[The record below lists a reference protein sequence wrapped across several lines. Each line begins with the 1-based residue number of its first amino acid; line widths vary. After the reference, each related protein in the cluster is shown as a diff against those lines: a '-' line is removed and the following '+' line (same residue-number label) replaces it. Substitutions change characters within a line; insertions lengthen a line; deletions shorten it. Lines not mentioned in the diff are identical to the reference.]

1 MAKMFDTLTEDIYHV
16 LDQNEEHTLGD
27 VESVASSLATQL
39 TSATEIRTKGREV
52 GKLWASDLGKPC
64 MRQHWYN
71 FNAPE
76 DGEKLGGH
84 TMFKFL
90 YGNVLEDVVLW
101 LAKEAGH
108 DVVCEQE
115 RIESTISDWT
125 VSGRI
130 DAIIDGVLCDVKTTS
145 SYGFQRYKEG
155 ITDANDS
162 FGYLWQVGFYTH
174 FNEIEPA
181 PKSSGF
187 VWIDKQN
194 GHVATTVCTDQMPS
208 EEDIIERVE
217 TIAESVSRDND
228 RDVIRGYSPE
238 PYGKSGN
245 MALPISC
252 SYCPFKQRCYA
263 DANGGRGLRAFAYNH
278 KPVWFT
284 EVVREP
290 KVPEIT
296 DYASIQS

>member
-1 MAKMFDTLTEDIYHV
+1 MTKTFDTLTEDIYHV
-16 LDQNEEHTLGD
+16 LDQNEEHTLSD

-39 TSATEIRTKGREV
+39 RGATETRTKGREV

-101 LAKEAGH
+101 LAKESGH
-108 DVVCEQE
+108 HVVCEQE
-115 RIESTISDWT
+115 RIESTIHDWT

-155 ITDANDS
+155 ITNANDS
-162 FGYLWQVGFYTH
+162 FGYLWQVGFYKH
-174 FNEIEPA
+174 FNTWEPS
-181 PKSSGF
+181 PSQTGF

-194 GHVATTVCTDQMPS
+194 GHVAANVCDSEIPS
-208 EEDIIERVE
+208 KEDIIARVQDISNAVLGQE
-217 TIAESVSRDND
+217 ADQPRA
-228 RDVIRGYSPE
+228 YSPE

-245 MALPISC
+245 MALPTSC

-263 DANGGRGLRAFAYNH
+263 DSNGRKGLRAFAYNH

-296 DYASIQS
+296 DHASIQS

>member
-1 MAKMFDTLTEDIYHV
+1 MPNFNTLPEDIYHV
-16 LDQNEEHTLGD
+16 LDQDEAHISASHPTG
-27 VESVASSLATQL
+27 VAETIASHL
-39 TSATEIRTKGREV
+39 TKATEVRNKPREV

-71 FNAPE
+71 FNKPE
-76 DGEKLGGH
+76 GGEKLGGH

-90 YGNVLEDVVLW
+90 YGNILEEVVLHY
-101 LAKEAGH
+101 ANEAGH
-108 DVVCEQE
+108 GVSHSQQ
-115 RIESTISDWT
+115 RIETSIHDWT

-130 DAIIDGVLCDVKTTS
+130 DAVIDGVLCDVKTTS
-145 SYGFQRYKEG
+145 SYGFTRYKEG

-174 FNEIEPA
+174 FNEIEPK
-181 PKSSGF
+181 PESTGF

-194 GHVATTVCTDQMPS
+194 GHIAANTCDDQLPS
-208 EEDIIERVE
+208 KEAIEARVLDISRAVDERDDEGVE
-217 TIAESVSRDND
+217 RYYKV
-228 RDVIRGYSPE
+228 E

-245 MALPISC
+245 MALPLAC
-252 SYCPFKQRCYA
+252 SYCPFKQECWR
-263 DANGGRGLRAFAYNH
+263 DSNGGAGLRVFAYNH

-290 KVPEIT
+290 KVPEMTGEIE
-296 DYASIQS
+296 